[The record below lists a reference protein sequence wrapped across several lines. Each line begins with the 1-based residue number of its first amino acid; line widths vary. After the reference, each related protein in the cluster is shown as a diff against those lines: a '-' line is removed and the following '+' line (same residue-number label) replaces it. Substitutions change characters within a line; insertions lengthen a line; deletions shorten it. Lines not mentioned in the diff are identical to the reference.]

1 MKKLNQNTS
10 IKPLISTTLFKS
22 LSIKERIQLADKI
35 DTIDLNEE
43 EFQSYRNKWK
53 EETLLNDDSMNKRIQ
68 VEQLDEKLFIKALKA
83 SENEEWLQ
91 QNKLEPNQN
100 PLWMNWIEEALTLHR
115 NKELNEPDQLHIS
128 LAFRPFMLWAKNRF
142 NKFYQE
148 HPSLSKKVDW
158 DQLQSSIL
166 YNLIEALTNIGARTI
181 TLELYIAKQLK
192 ELTGNTPEE
201 RFESFVRTK
210 LLDFDALEFIYKEY
224 PVLSRILMIRTNYYV
239 NAITEA
245 LTRFE
250 EDWDQINQSLKLD
263 ALSLK
268 SIAVGLGDSHQQG
281 RSVMRF
287 KFEKNK
293 EILYK
298 PKPLTVAIYFHELLD
313 WINKKGFTPKLKGH
327 NILNRQGYVWEEC
340 IQHRECKTQDQI
352 ENYYK
357 RLGGYLAI
365 LNAVNGTDFHHENIV
380 ADGEFPTLIDLETI
394 FHHPAKLNIKTAEI
408 EAKYKIINSVL
419 GTALL
424 PHLYFKNAEGYGID
438 ISGVS
443 VQNQEE
449 LPIPLLR
456 PENEGTDEMRFVRK
470 KVMADINDNNVPK
483 LNGKVIGASSHVDSI
498 IEGYQHAAQ
507 IIFNNK
513 SELLHEDGP
522 IAKFKDT
529 EIRIVVRP
537 TQYYGNFLLEK
548 YHPDYMRDCV
558 ELEKLLDR
566 LWFTVLDTRQ
576 IPFEKQDLFN
586 GDIPIFTTK
595 PGSRD
600 LFASSG
606 EKIENYFDQP
616 SYEIV
621 VERIKNLT
629 LDSIEEQSKWIEAS
643 LSCNIKEKV
652 IVKEATY
659 LKEELK
665 EIKTD
670 IFIEEAKNIGYRLK
684 EQVIHGSYNDA
695 TWVGLGMNYHNQWQ
709 VTALDSGLYNGLSG
723 IAMFLGYLGKVS
735 GEEDFNRLAM
745 QTMESILQ
753 QPIQEKS
760 FASAF
765 YGQASHLYIL
775 SHFDALYGENQKWK
789 LYIQNSLNNIEKS
802 VKNDQFYDLLG
813 GSAGIIQVLLNIHEQ
828 FNNEQALNI
837 AQKYG
842 NHLIE
847 NKIVTERGIGWSD
860 PSSQIMLGG
869 LSHGTSGIAWS
880 LLRLHKQTS
889 KQKYFETA
897 LEAIRYDRSLYNSK
911 NCNWADLRC
920 SQHKSSE
927 FSAAWCHGATGIGLS
942 RLLYLPYIKDTL
954 LQQEIETAVSTTVD
968 VGMGRS
974 HSLCHGDL
982 GNSELFH
989 VAGNVLG
996 RPEWNR
1002 MAHAVGMNTIKEKQE
1017 IGKYKTGVGRHIEI
1031 PGLFMGLSGI
1041 GYQLLRLAKPNQVPS
1056 VLTLEKPI
1064 KY

>member
-1 MKKLNQNTS
+1 MKQNTN
-10 IKPLISTTLFKS
+10 IKPLISANLYKS
-22 LSIKERIQLADKI
+22 LSINERIQLANNI
-35 DTIDLNEE
+35 DTMHLTEE
-43 EFQSYRNKWK
+43 EIQNYRNKWK
-53 EETLLNDDSMNKRIQ
+53 EATLLNDDSMNKRFQ
-68 VEQLDEKLFIKALKA
+68 MEQLDEKLFIKALKA

-91 QNKLEPNQN
+91 QNKLEPHQN
-100 PLWMNWIEEALTLHR
+100 PLWMNWIDEALTLHR
-115 NKELNEPDQLHIS
+115 DEKLHEPDQLHIS
-128 LAFRPFMLWAKNRF
+128 LAFRPFILWAKNRF

-158 DQLQSSIL
+158 DKVQLSIL
-166 YNLIEALTNIGARTI
+166 NNLVEGLTNIGARTI

-192 ELTGNTPEE
+192 ELTGETPEE
-201 RFESFVRTK
+201 RFESFVRAK
-210 LLDFDALEFIYKEY
+210 LMDPDALEFIYKEY
-224 PVLSRILMIRTNYYV
+224 PVLSRILIIRTNYYV

-250 EDWDQINQSLKLD
+250 EDWDQINKSLKLD

-268 SIAVGLGDSHQQG
+268 SIVVGLGDSHQQG

-287 KFEKNK
+287 KFEKNT

-313 WINKKGFTPKLKGH
+313 WINKKGFTPKLKGY
-327 NILNRQGYVWEEC
+327 NILNRQDYAWEEC
-340 IQHRECKTQDQI
+340 IQHQECKTHEQI

-357 RLGGYLAI
+357 RLGGYLSV
-365 LNAVNGTDFHHENIV
+365 LHVVNGTDFHHENIV

-394 FHHPAKLNIKTAEI
+394 FHHPTKLNIKASADM
-408 EAKYKIINSVL
+408 EARYKIADSVL

-424 PHLYFKNAEGYGID
+424 PHLYFKNADGYGID

-443 VQNQEE
+443 VTNQEE

-456 PENEGTDEMRFVRK
+456 IENEGTDEMRFVRK
-470 KVMADINDNNVPK
+470 KVKVEINNNNVPK
-483 LNGKVIGASSHVDSI
+483 LNGKAIGAASYMDSI
-498 IEGYQHAAQ
+498 IEGYQHVAQ
-507 IIFNNK
+507 IILNNK
-513 SELLHEDGP
+513 SELLNEEGP
-522 IAKFKDT
+522 IAKFKDI

-548 YHPDYMRDCV
+548 HHPDYMRDCV

-566 LWFTVLDTRQ
+566 LWFTVLDKRQ
-576 IPFEKQDLFN
+576 IPFERKDLFN

-606 EKIENYFDQP
+606 ERIENYFDQP
-616 SYEIV
+616 SHEIS
-621 VERIKNLT
+621 VERIKSLT
-629 LDSIEEQSKWIEAS
+629 LESIEEQSKWIEAS
-643 LSCNIKEKV
+643 LSSNIKEKI
-652 IVKEATY
+652 IVKKATY

-670 IFIEEAKNIGYRLK
+670 IFVEEAKNIGYRLM

-709 VTALDSGLYNGLSG
+709 VAALDSGLYNGLSG
-723 IAMFLGYLGKVS
+723 IAMFLGYLGKIS
-735 GEEDFNRLAM
+735 GDKDFNRLAM

-765 YGQASHLYIL
+765 HGQASHLYTL
-775 SHFDALYGENQKWK
+775 SHFDALYGENQNWK
-789 LYIQNSLNNIEKS
+789 LYVQNSLNNIDKN
-802 VKNDQFYDLLG
+802 VKNDKFYDLLG

-828 FNNEQALNI
+828 FNNEQALQI

-842 NHLIE
+842 DHLLE
-847 NKIVTERGIGWSD
+847 NKIVTERGIGWLD
-860 PSSQIMLGG
+860 PSSQSMLGG

-880 LLRLHKQTS
+880 LLSLYKQTS
-889 KQKYFETA
+889 KQEYFETA
-897 LEAIRYDRSLYNSK
+897 IEAIRYDRSLYDSK
-911 NCNWADLRC
+911 HCNWADLRC

-1002 MAHAVGMNTIKEKQE
+1002 MAHAVGMNVIKEKRE

>member
-1 MKKLNQNTS
+1 MNQNTS

-35 DTIDLNEE
+35 DTINLNEE

-128 LAFRPFMLWAKNRF
+128 LAFRPFMLWAKNRL

-456 PENEGTDEMRFVRK
+456 AENEGTDEMRFVRK

-745 QTMESILQ
+745 QTMESISQ

-802 VKNDQFYDLLG
+802 VNNDQFYDLLG

-842 NHLIE
+842 DHLIE

>member
-1 MKKLNQNTS
+1 MNQNTS

>member
-1 MKKLNQNTS
+1 M
-10 IKPLISTTLFKS
+10 FKS
-22 LSIKERIQLADKI
+22 LSIKERIRLIDKI
-35 DTIDLNEE
+35 DTIHLTEE
-43 EFQSYRNKWK
+43 EFQKYHNEWK
-53 EETLLNDDSMNKRIQ
+53 EVTLLNDDSMNKRFQ
-68 VEQLDEKLFIKALKA
+68 AEQLDEKLFFKVLKA

-91 QNKLEPNQN
+91 KNKIEPHQN
-100 PLWMNWIEEALTLHR
+100 PVWMNWLDEALTLHR
-115 NKELNEPDQLHIS
+115 NEELNELDQLHIN
-128 LAFRPFMLWAKNRF
+128 LAFRPFILWAKNRF

-148 HPSLSKKVDW
+148 HSFLSEKMDW
-158 DQLQSSIL
+158 DKVKSSIL
-166 YNLIEALTNIGARTI
+166 YNLVEGLTNIGARTI

-192 ELTGNTPEE
+192 ELTGDTPKE

-210 LLDFDALEFIYKEY
+210 LLDFDSLEFIYKEY

-245 LTRFE
+245 LTRYE
-250 EDWDQINQSLKLD
+250 EDWNLINQSLKLD
-263 ALSLK
+263 VSPLK
-268 SIAVGLGDSHQQG
+268 SIAAGLGDSHQRG

-287 KFEKNK
+287 KFENNT

-298 PKPLTVAIYFHELLD
+298 PKPLAVAIYFHELLD
-313 WINKKGFTPKLKGH
+313 WINKKGFTPKLKGY
-327 NILNRQGYVWEEC
+327 NILNRKDYAWEEC
-340 IQHRECKTQDQI
+340 IQHQECKTQNQI

-365 LNAVNGTDFHHENIV
+365 LNSVNGTDFHNENIV
-380 ADGEFPTLIDLETI
+380 ANGEFPTLIDLETI
-394 FHHPAKLNIKTAEI
+394 FHHPAKLNIKFTAEVK
-408 EAKYKIINSVL
+408 AKYKIADSVL

-424 PHLYFKNAEGYGID
+424 PHLYFKNVDGYGID

-443 VQNQEE
+443 VTKREE

-456 PENEGTDEMRFVRK
+456 IENEGTDEMRFVRK
-470 KVMADINDNNVPK
+470 KVKTEINNNNAPK
-483 LNGKVIGASSHVDSI
+483 LNGKAIGAASYVDSI
-498 IEGYQHAAQ
+498 IEGYQHVAQ

-513 SELLHEDGP
+513 SELLNEDGP
-522 IAKFKDT
+522 IAKFKDI

-566 LWFTVLDTRQ
+566 IWFTILDTRQ
-576 IPFEKQDLFN
+576 IPFEKKDLFN

-606 EKIENYFDQP
+606 EKIENYFDQS
-616 SYEIV
+616 SYEIS
-621 VERIKNLT
+621 VERIKSLT
-629 LDSIEEQSKWIEAS
+629 LESIEEQSKLIEAS
-643 LSCNIKEKV
+643 VSSNIKEKI

-659 LKEELK
+659 LKEDLK

-670 IFIEEAKNIGYRLK
+670 IFVEEAKNIGYRLM
-684 EQVIHGSYNDA
+684 EQAIHGSYNDS
-695 TWVGLGMNYHNQWQ
+695 TWIGLGINYHNQWQ
-709 VTALDSGLYNGLSG
+709 VAALDRGLYNGLSG
-723 IAMFLGYLGKVS
+723 IAMFLGYLGKIS
-735 GEEDFNRLAM
+735 GEKDFNRLAM

-753 QPIQEKS
+753 QHIQEKS

-765 YGQASHLYIL
+765 HGQASHLYAL

-789 LYIQNSLNNIEKS
+789 LYIQNSLNNIEKN
-802 VKNDQFYDLLG
+802 VKNDKFYDLLG

-828 FNNEQALNI
+828 FNNEQALHI

-842 NHLIE
+842 DHLLE
-847 NKIVTERGIGWSD
+847 NKIVTEKGIGWSD
-860 PSSQIMLGG
+860 PSSQSMLGG

-880 LLRLHKQTS
+880 LLRLYKQTS
-889 KQKYFETA
+889 KQEYFETA
-897 LEAIRYDRSLYNSK
+897 IEAIRYDRSLYVSK

-942 RLLYLPYIKDTL
+942 RILYLPYIKDTF

-1002 MAHAVGMNTIKEKQE
+1002 MAQAVGMNAIKEKQE
-1017 IGKYKTGVGRHIEI
+1017 IGKYKTGVGRHIEV

-1041 GYQLLRLAKPNQVPS
+1041 GYQLLRLAQPNQVPS

>member
-1 MKKLNQNTS
+1 MNQNTS

-911 NCNWADLRC
+911 NCNWEDLRC

>member
-1 MKKLNQNTS
+1 MNQNNS

-35 DTIDLNEE
+35 DTINLNEE

-83 SENEEWLQ
+83 SEDEEWLQ

-456 PENEGTDEMRFVRK
+456 AENEGTDEMRFVRK

-765 YGQASHLYIL
+765 YGQASHLYTL

-842 NHLIE
+842 DHLIE

>member
-1 MKKLNQNTS
+1 MNQNTS

-298 PKPLTVAIYFHELLD
+298 PKSLTVAIYFHELLD

-483 LNGKVIGASSHVDSI
+483 LNGKVLGASSHVDSI

>member
-1 MKKLNQNTS
+1 MNQNTS

-35 DTIDLNEE
+35 DTINLNEE

-53 EETLLNDDSMNKRIQ
+53 EDTLLNDDSMNKRIQ

-245 LTRFE
+245 LIRFE

-327 NILNRQGYVWEEC
+327 NILNRQDYVWEEC

-789 LYIQNSLNNIEKS
+789 LYIQNSLNNIEKN

-842 NHLIE
+842 DHLIE

-1002 MAHAVGMNTIKEKQE
+1002 MAHAVGMNAIKEKQE

>member
-1 MKKLNQNTS
+1 MNQNTS

-35 DTIDLNEE
+35 DTINLNEE

-128 LAFRPFMLWAKNRF
+128 LAFRPFMLWAKNRL

-456 PENEGTDEMRFVRK
+456 AENEGTDEMRFVRK

-802 VKNDQFYDLLG
+802 VNNDQFYDLLG

-842 NHLIE
+842 DHLIE

>member
-1 MKKLNQNTS
+1 MNQNTS

-35 DTIDLNEE
+35 DTINLNEE

-128 LAFRPFMLWAKNRF
+128 LAFRPFMLWAKNRL

-789 LYIQNSLNNIEKS
+789 LYIQNSLNNIEKN

-842 NHLIE
+842 DHLIE

-1002 MAHAVGMNTIKEKQE
+1002 MAHAVGMNAIKEKQE

>member
-1 MKKLNQNTS
+1 MNQNTS

-35 DTIDLNEE
+35 DTINLNEE

-53 EETLLNDDSMNKRIQ
+53 EDTLLNDDSMNKRIQ

-245 LTRFE
+245 LIRFE

-327 NILNRQGYVWEEC
+327 NILNRQDYVWEEC
-340 IQHRECKTQDQI
+340 IQHRECKAQDQI

-789 LYIQNSLNNIEKS
+789 LYIQNSLNNIEKN

-842 NHLIE
+842 DHLIE

-1002 MAHAVGMNTIKEKQE
+1002 MAHAVGMNAIKEKQE